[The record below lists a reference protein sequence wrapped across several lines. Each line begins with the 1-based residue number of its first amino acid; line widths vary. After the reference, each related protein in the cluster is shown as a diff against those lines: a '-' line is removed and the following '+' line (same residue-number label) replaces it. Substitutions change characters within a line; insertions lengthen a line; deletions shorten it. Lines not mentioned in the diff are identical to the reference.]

1 MGKKKDTPQEG
12 RELILKA
19 GKMITNRIPIA
30 LGLEKTHY
38 RGSRILGTRY
48 AFDR

>member
-1 MGKKKDTPQEG
+1 MGKLVKRTSSRMASRLTKEEAMGKKDNKPTEG

-30 LGLEKTHY
+30 L
-38 RGSRILGTRY
+38 
-48 AFDR
+48 